1 MSPSPTSPL
10 QSTERI
16 SQVTTSVESHGRRYA
31 ASYSRYAY
39 WLVSKHGP
47 RETNSP
53 DTASIRILDDDSLLH
68 VFYFYR
74 PFLLGED
81 QSEDTRPFGG
91 EGEWVLG
98 RWWYTLAHVCQR
110 WRNVIL
116 RSASYLGLSLVCT
129 KGTPVA
135 DMLAHS
141 PPFPLLIDHYY
152 DSHSISAEDEEAT
165 ILALKQ
171 RDRVRRIRL
180 NMPPTNLQNLLAAMD
195 GEYPILEYLV
205 IWNRMDEDW
214 TTLTPPETLQ
224 LPSLRHLTLVGFAL
238 PIRSRIL
245 TTAVGL
251 GTLCLFMYDPSTY
264 FHPNTVLHWISSMPQ
279 LKMLVVLF
287 LFAVPTCD
295 VEMQLTAQAPITTP
309 ITLPNLEVFLFQGG
323 SVYLEALVHRITTP
337 RLEKICIY
345 FFNQLTFSVPRFR
358 QFMGTAENLRLRFAR
373 IAFSEERVIVD
384 AFPNEEARWALE
396 IKIDCLHL
404 DWQVFAM
411 AQISNSLVDMFSGV
425 EYLILEH
432 KAHSLSSDEHDEVD
446 RSKWRSLFWSFSN
459 VKTLHIDNGLAEQ
472 LSRCLELDDDGEC
485 PSKELLPELQEL
497 AYSGS
502 GDHDTGGVFT
512 SFVDARQKAGRP
524 VTLARRELSSNHTTS
539 PSPSPDPCTSAP
551 SSSVTSASSEAGSS
565 VLGT

>member
-1 MSPSPTSPL
+1 
-10 QSTERI
+10 
-16 SQVTTSVESHGRRYA
+16 
-31 ASYSRYAY
+31 
-39 WLVSKHGP
+39 
-47 RETNSP
+47 
-53 DTASIRILDDDSLLH
+53 
-68 VFYFYR
+68 
-74 PFLLGED
+74 
-81 QSEDTRPFGG
+81 
-91 EGEWVLG
+91 
-98 RWWYTLAHVCQR
+98 
-110 WRNVIL
+110 
-116 RSASYLGLSLVCT
+116 
-129 KGTPVA
+129 
-135 DMLAHS
+135 MLAHS

-152 DSHSISAEDEEAT
+152 ESHIISAEDEEAT

-180 NMPPTNLQNLLAAMD
+180 NMPPTNLQTLLAAMD

-214 TTLTPPETLQ
+214 TTMTPPETLQ
-224 LPSLRHLTLVGFAL
+224 LPSLCHLTLVGFAL
-238 PIRSRIL
+238 PIRSRLL

-264 FHPNTVLHWISSMPQ
+264 FHPNTLLHWISLMPQ

-309 ITLPNLEVFLFQGG
+309 VTLPNLQVFLFQGV

-345 FFNQLTFSVPRFR
+345 FFNQLTISVPRLR
-358 QFMGTAENLRLRFAR
+358 QFMGTSETLRLTLAR
-373 IAFSEERVIVD
+373 IVFSEERVVVD
-384 AFPNEEARWALE
+384 VFPNEEARWALE

-404 DWQVFAM
+404 DWQVSSM
-411 AQISNSLVDMFSGV
+411 AQISNSLVEMFSAV
-425 EYLILEH
+425 EYLSLEH
-432 KAHSLSSDEHDEVD
+432 EVHSSSSEENDDVD
-446 RSKWRSLFWSFSN
+446 RSKWRSLLGSFSH

-472 LSRCLELDDDGEC
+472 LSRSLELDDDGEC

-502 GDHDTGGVFT
+502 RDRDAGDAFT

-524 VTLARRELSSNHTTS
+524 VSLVRRDSSPNHTPS
-539 PSPSPDPCTSAP
+539 PSPSPDSSSSAP
-551 SSSVTSASSEAGSS
+551 SSSITPASSEGGSS
-565 VLGT
+565 VLDT

>member
-1 MSPSPTSPL
+1 
-10 QSTERI
+10 
-16 SQVTTSVESHGRRYA
+16 
-31 ASYSRYAY
+31 
-39 WLVSKHGP
+39 
-47 RETNSP
+47 
-53 DTASIRILDDDSLLH
+53 
-68 VFYFYR
+68 
-74 PFLLGED
+74 
-81 QSEDTRPFGG
+81 
-91 EGEWVLG
+91 
-98 RWWYTLAHVCQR
+98 
-110 WRNVIL
+110 
-116 RSASYLGLSLVCT
+116 
-129 KGTPVA
+129 
-135 DMLAHS
+135 MLAHS

-205 IWNRMDEDW
+205 MWNRMDEDW

-309 ITLPNLEVFLFQGG
+309 VTLPNLEVFLFQGG

-345 FFNQLTFSVPRFR
+345 FFNQLTFSVPRLR

-432 KAHSLSSDEHDEVD
+432 EVHSLSSDEHDEVD

-502 GDHDTGGVFT
+502 GDSDTGDAFT
-512 SFVDARQKAGRP
+512 SFIDSRRKAGRP
-524 VTLARRELSSNHTTS
+524 VTLVHRSSGPELSS
-539 PSPSPDPCTSAP
+539 PA
-551 SSSVTSASSEAGSS
+551 SSSSITSASSEAECSA
-565 VLGT
+565 LDT